1 MHLLYFLLPASEL
14 AAGHSLY
21 WSSNKESFQGS
32 VDVTFSLF
40 VPYDLQDKSWTH
52 SQVVFF
58 LLSLA
63 LVLRPLK
70 TRN

>member
-1 MHLLYFLLPASEL
+1 MHFFYFLLPASE

-40 VPYDLQDKSWTH
+40 VPCDLQDKSWTH